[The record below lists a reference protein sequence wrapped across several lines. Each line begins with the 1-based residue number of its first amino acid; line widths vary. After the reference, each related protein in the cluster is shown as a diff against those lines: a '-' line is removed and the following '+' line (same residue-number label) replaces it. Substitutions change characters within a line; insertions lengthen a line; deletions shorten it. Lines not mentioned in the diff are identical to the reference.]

1 MIYIRRIVITCQQE
15 PEDVTLHQV
24 IKIRQAMKRDKKK
37 TANKPQ
43 TTKIS
48 EETLQRFLG
57 YHMKRAF
64 NVVQADLTLV
74 LKPLGLRM
82 LTYTALVLIC
92 DNPGLSQTQLAEAMD
107 IERPN
112 LVVIIDELER
122 LGLIVRDRV
131 PTDRRLY
138 ALNPTLAGVEV
149 RDQAVAA
156 DEAHEAQLFGQIDD
170 ATREA
175 LVAALSSVR
184 AMSDA

>member
-1 MIYIRRIVITCQQE
+1 
-15 PEDVTLHQV
+15 
-24 IKIRQAMKRDKKK
+24 MKQDKSSSGQ
-37 TANKPQ
+37 KPQ
-43 TTKIS
+43 PTQIS
-48 EETLQRFLG
+48 DETLQRFLG

-64 NVVQADLTLV
+64 NVVQADLV
-74 LKPLGLRM
+74 IALKPFGLRM

-92 DNPGLSQTQLAEAMD
+92 DNPGLSQTQLAQAMD
-107 IERPN
+107 VERPN

-122 LGLIVRDRV
+122 LNLIVRDRV

-138 ALNPTLAGVEV
+138 ALNPTPTGIRT

-156 DEAHEAQLFGQIDD
+156 DEAHEARLFGQIDD

-184 AMSDA
+184 ATSVA